1 MGFFDLFTKKT
12 EGMPSRNSFSNDGLK
27 GESGLNQPFYPQ
39 ASAQPL
45 PMQVRRPR
53 SFEDVEEIIDLVKH
67 KKSVILHTNEIAP
80 NTLNRVLD
88 ILSGAVYALD
98 GGISELEKGIYV
110 ISPAGVDNRA

>member
-12 EGMPSRNSFSNDGLK
+12 EGMPSRNSFSNENFK
-27 GESGLNQPFYPQ
+27 TENGLNQSFYPQ

-45 PMQVRRPR
+45 PMQVRRPH
-53 SFEDVEEIIDLVKH
+53 SFEDIEEIIDLVKQ
-67 KKSVILHTNEIAP
+67 KKSVILHTNEISP
-80 NTLNRVLD
+80 STLNRVLD

-110 ISPAGVDNRA
+110 ISPSGVDNRA